1 MVNFGKAFTYI
12 FDDEQWFDKLIVPI
26 LVSLIPIIGS
36 MAFTGYIL
44 RTTKNVIQNEI
55 DPLPKFDFGEDLER
69 GFRFFLIG
77 LVYSLP
83 IMLVVG
89 LMTIPLMTLNNT
101 DTVSALGVIFL
112 ILGGLVM
119 LAYGLLMMFIQ
130 PVAMGNFAVKDTFA
144 SGFEFGNFFKRLNS
158 NFKVWLLVIAGMLI
172 ASIISPMGSI
182 VFGIGAFVTT
192 AYSQLMVAH
201 LTGQAYTAS
210 DTNCCN

>member
-36 MAFTGYIL
+36 MALTGYVI
-44 RTTKNVIQNEI
+44 RTIKNVVQNEI
-55 DPLPKFDFGEDLER
+55 DPLPRFDFGEDLGR
-69 GFRFFLIG
+69 GFRFFLVG

-83 IMLVVG
+83 VMLVVG
-89 LMTIPLMTLNNT
+89 LMTIPLLTLNNT
-101 DTVSALGVIFL
+101 DTISALGVIFL
-112 ILGGLVM
+112 ILGGLLM
-119 LAYGLLMMFIQ
+119 LAYGLLMMLIQ
-130 PVAMGNFAVKDTFA
+130 PIAMANFAVKDTFA
-144 SGFEFGNFFKRLNS
+144 SGFELGNFFKRLGN
-158 NFKVWLLVIAGMLI
+158 NFTAWLIVIAGMLI

-201 LTGQAYTAS
+201 LTGQAYS
-210 DTNCCN
+210 VSENKN

>member
-36 MAFTGYIL
+36 MALTGFVL
-44 RTTKNVIQNEI
+44 RTIKNVVQNEI
-55 DPLPKFDFGEDLER
+55 DPLPRFDFGEDLGR
-69 GFRFFLIG
+69 GFRFFLVG

-83 IMLVVG
+83 VMLVVG
-89 LMTIPLMTLNNT
+89 LMTIPLLTLNNT
-101 DTVSALGVIFL
+101 DTISALGVIFL
-112 ILGGLVM
+112 ILGGLLM
-119 LAYGLLMMFIQ
+119 LAYGLLMMLIQ
-130 PVAMGNFAVKDTFA
+130 PIAMANFAVKDTFA
-144 SGFEFGNFFKRLNS
+144 SGFELGNFFKRLGN
-158 NFKVWLLVIAGMLI
+158 NFTAWLIVIAGMLI

-201 LTGQAYTAS
+201 LTGQAYS
-210 DTNCCN
+210 VSENKN

>member
-36 MAFTGYIL
+36 MALTGYVL
-44 RTTKNVIQNEI
+44 RTIKNVVQNEI
-55 DPLPKFDFGEDLER
+55 DPLPRFDFGEDLGR
-69 GFRFFLIG
+69 GFRFFLVG

-83 IMLVVG
+83 VMLVVG
-89 LMTIPLMTLNNT
+89 LMTIPLLTLNNT
-101 DTVSALGVIFL
+101 DTISALGVIFL
-112 ILGGLVM
+112 ILGGLLM
-119 LAYGLLMMFIQ
+119 LAYGLLMMLIQ
-130 PVAMGNFAVKDTFA
+130 PIAMANFAVKDTFA
-144 SGFEFGNFFKRLNS
+144 SGFELGNFFKRLGN
-158 NFKVWLLVIAGMLI
+158 NFTAWLIVIAGMLI

-201 LTGQAYTAS
+201 LTGQAYS
-210 DTNCCN
+210 VSENKN